1 MSTTVTAEEWLRDYT
16 KNERYRNTLKGVH
29 AVRSLFDV
37 LPDHP
42 CPENCWGHSFK
53 AMHVR
58 WEIEDNTLSLLR
70 PEYPS
75 TPLTSPAS
83 ADTGEPA

>member
-16 KNERYRNTLKGVH
+16 KNERYRNAPRGVH

-37 LPDHP
+37 LPDHS
-42 CPENCWGHSFK
+42 CPPNCTGNSVK
-53 AMHVR
+53 AMYVY
-58 WEIEDNTLSLLR
+58 WDEGTLSLR

-75 TPLTSPAS
+75 TPLTGPAS
-83 ADTGEPA
+83 AGKGEPA